1 MFLTGRSSHQL
12 DDKGRIRIPAK
23 FKDALGP
30 NPYITVGKDHC
41 LYIFPRDTS
50 EKILTG
56 RFEGVDGYSDDPQLD
71 VMRKIFS
78 RGDFVEEDKQG
89 RITLPSYLLE
99 YGGITKNVISI
110 GVRDRVELWAEDV
123 WQAYDSSINLDD
135 IFKSVGTSAAN

>member
-41 LYIFPRDTS
+41 LYIFPRDTA

-135 IFKSVGTSAAN
+135 NFKSVGTSAAN

>member
-41 LYIFPRDTS
+41 LYIFPIDTA